1 MVTYEPGF
9 KEQAVKMAEEAGA
22 VKAAKDLGIP
32 VNTLYTWISRTKA
45 HGDRAHVG
53 SGNKRQGR
61 ENDEIAKLTKRIK
74 EIERANQI
82 LKEAL
87 SFFVVSQKK

>member
-9 KEQAVKMAEEAGA
+9 KEEAVKLAAEVGA
-22 VKAAKDLGIP
+22 VKAAQDLGVP
-32 VNTLYTWISRTKA
+32 VNTLYTWISRKKA
-45 HGDRAHVG
+45 HGEHAYVG
-53 SGNKRQGR
+53 SGKRRQQSTDDEKAELRKRNK
-61 ENDEIAKLTKRIK
+61 EL
-74 EIERANQI
+74 ERVNQI

>member
-9 KEQAVKMAEEAGA
+9 KEEAVKLAAEVGA
-22 VKAAKDLGIP
+22 VKAAQDLGVP
-32 VNTLYTWISRTKA
+32 VNTLYTWISRLKA
-45 HGDRAHVG
+45 HGERAHAG
-53 SGNKRQGR
+53 SGKRRQQSADD
-61 ENDEIAKLTKRIK
+61 ENAKLRKRNK
-74 EIERANQI
+74 ELERVNQI